1 LVLYFG
7 RFLHNFYLAESED
20 FILKQLSI
28 VASND
33 AAHHQQANEG
43 KTFKE
48 GEAMESCDHQGI
60 CRPLLAA
67 TSIRSVLLS
76 RIRRSYH
83 LSALMLLVDGIR
95 SFVPHMIWT
104 QRMYK
109 AKRQRANCNA
119 DATLL
124 WESGVP
130 QQGGHSYKHA
140 HTQYMRHAKS
150 RYPFLSLF
158 EWLLLSHAWQAGSE
172 WDNRKKGE
180 GNK

>member
-1 LVLYFG
+1 
-7 RFLHNFYLAESED
+7 
-20 FILKQLSI
+20 
-28 VASND
+28 
-33 AAHHQQANEG
+33 
-43 KTFKE
+43 
-48 GEAMESCDHQGI
+48 MESYVPRGI
-60 CRPLLAA
+60 HRFLLAA

-83 LSALMLLVDGIR
+83 FSALMLLVDGIR
-95 SFVPHMIWT
+95 SFVPHMVWT

-119 DATLL
+119 HATLL

-172 WDNRKKGE
+172 WENRNERG